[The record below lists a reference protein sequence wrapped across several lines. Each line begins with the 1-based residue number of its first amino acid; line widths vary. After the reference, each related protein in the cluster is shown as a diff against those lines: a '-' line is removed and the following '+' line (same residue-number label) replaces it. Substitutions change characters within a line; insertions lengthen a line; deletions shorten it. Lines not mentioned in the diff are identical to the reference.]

1 MKILKKLLP
10 VVIISAGLFIL
21 VFMTMLRPEPE
32 KEEREILLPVVKT
45 KTYSPQNI
53 KMDVEGSGVVRSS
66 LSIDIVSQVGGTI
79 TSVSPDMKDG
89 GFFKK
94 GEVLFRIDPREY
106 KLRVQ
111 SAQAEVKRQKLALA
125 KEKAES
131 ELAKKEWESFNKN
144 SDSTPSDLVL
154 RTPQLESAK
163 SAFESAVASLKLAE
177 LNLEKTVIRAPFT
190 GRVLTRFTGKGQFV
204 GPGTNLASIYS
215 QEVMEV
221 VVSVED
227 KKLRWLDLNNKKPPV
242 AEVSGFFSGK
252 KGEWIGKVKRV
263 AAKLDERN
271 RLPRIIIEIP
281 DSYNTDNPPLIP
293 NMFVQVKMEGIEI
306 ENSFLMPEKHIHN
319 KSLYI
324 EKEGLLEIRNIEI
337 SAFLGE
343 NAVITGG
350 LEENESIV
358 VSPLSNPVNGM
369 KVKRDGV
376 R

>member
-111 SAQAEVKRQKLALA
+111 SAQAEVKRQELALA

-177 LNLEKTVIRAPFT
+177 LNLEKTVIRAPFR

-252 KGEWIGKVKRV
+252 KGKWIGKVKRV

-271 RLPRIIIEIP
+271 RLPRIIIEIR

-343 NAVITGG
+343 NAVITRG
-350 LEENESIV
+350 LEENENIV